1 MKTQNQNH
9 TGDIMCNSGC
19 NHKNQALVP
28 DSLELVDQAICQ
40 ECGAAHQPDDGVL
53 ACDHQFCTV
62 DCAVEGGFLLVDGE
76 WHDEDEVV
84 ILSCGDYCLR
94 DDAIYLESRD
104 IWVTD
109 GDSRAVWCDASST
122 YEHRNDCTLFEG
134 DYYLDEDLHDVAFC
148 CDNCGETVSNDYYG
162 QDGMC
167 ESCCDSE
174 PSNSSHIL
182 DYSVDVVN
190 RLGFAPNPRKEI
202 TFGVELEVEC
212 EGSRGEA
219 ATVIHDAIY
228 ADAILKHDG
237 SLNSGFEIV
246 TRPAPLAYT
255 KEIITKAAK
264 VARDAGCLSF
274 HTQTCGFHIHVARVS
289 LSDLQVGKLLAF
301 IQASENKVALEKI
314 AMRNCDRWAKL
325 GSNLKV
331 TEKPENRY
339 TALNLENEHTIEFRI
354 FKGNLKAETLCVWL
368 DFVALLVR
376 WAGVVS
382 LQDCYKM
389 KAFCTWLALPE
400 NKKEAKNLL
409 SFLTLKGVV

>member
-1 MKTQNQNH
+1 
-9 TGDIMCNSGC
+9 MCNSGC
-19 NHKNQALVP
+19 KHENQAL
-28 DSLELVDQAICQ
+28 SIELVEQAICQ
-40 ECGAAHQPDDGVL
+40 ECGKSHQPDDGVL
-53 ACDHQFCTV
+53 ACNHQFCSV
-62 DCAVEGGFLLVDGE
+62 DCAVEGGFLMVDGE
-76 WHDEDEVV
+76 WHDEDDVV
-84 ILSCGDYCLR
+84 VLSCGDYCLR

-104 IWVTD
+104 IWVVD
-109 GDSRAVWCDASST
+109 GDSRAVWCDASSS

-134 DYYLDEDLHDVAFC
+134 DWYLDEDLHDVAFC
-148 CDNCGETVSNDYYG
+148 CDNCCQIVSNDYYG

-167 ESCCDSE
+167 ESCYSDSE
-174 PSNSSHIL
+174 PSNSEHIL
-182 DYSVDVVN
+182 DYSVDVVQ

-202 TFGVELEVEC
+202 TFGVELEVES
-212 EGSRGEA
+212 EGNRGEA
-219 ATVIHDAIY
+219 ATDLHDAIY

-246 TRPAPLAYT
+246 TRPAPLAHT

-274 HTQTCGFHIHVARVS
+274 HTQTCGFHVHVARAS

-339 TALNLENEHTIEFRI
+339 TALNLENAHTIEFRI

-400 NKKEAKNLL
+400 NKKESKNLL